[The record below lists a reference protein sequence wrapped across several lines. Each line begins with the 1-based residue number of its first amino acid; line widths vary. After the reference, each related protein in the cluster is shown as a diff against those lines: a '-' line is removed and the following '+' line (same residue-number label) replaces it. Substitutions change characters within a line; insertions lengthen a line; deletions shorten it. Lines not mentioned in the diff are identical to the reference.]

1 MDKDYLIKLTLAV
14 YRVTELFPVREPL
27 KIDIRYR
34 ANQILADSVLIFSK
48 NPVNLAK
55 EQKNKIFEQILGN
68 IEILQGYFKVAQAQK
83 WLKQANFLVLE
94 KEYAKIGQE
103 ISRKPPKKQNKS
115 PEQSTETA
123 EIAEDSPPLLGKE
136 RCGRILEVLR
146 QKEKAQIWEFKKI
159 FPQVTKRTLRRD
171 FGFLLTRGLVERIGD
186 GKWTFYKL
194 KRTQIPSQPD
204 IKRT

>member
-14 YRVTELFPVREPL
+14 YRVTELFPSREPL
-27 KIDIRYR
+27 KINIRER
-34 ANQILADSVLIFSK
+34 ANRILADSVLIFSK

-68 IEILQGYFKVAQAQK
+68 IEILQGYFEVARAQK
-83 WLKQANFLVLE
+83 WLREENFLVL
-94 KEYAKIGQE
+94 KREYAKMGQE
-103 ISRKPPKKQNKS
+103 ISQKPLKRENK
-115 PEQSTETA
+115 PTNQVTEN
-123 EIAEDSPPLLGKE
+123 SSLLVGNE

-171 FGFLLTRGLVERIGD
+171 FGYLLTRGLVERLGD

-194 KRTQIPSQPD
+194 KRT
-204 IKRT
+204 

>member
-14 YRVTELFPVREPL
+14 YRVTELFPSQEPL
-27 KIDIRYR
+27 KIDIREK
-34 ANQILADSVLIFSK
+34 ANRILSDSVLIFSQ

-68 IEILQGYFKVAQAQK
+68 IEILQGYFEVAQAQK
-83 WLKQANFLVLE
+83 WLREPNFLIL
-94 KEYAKIGQE
+94 KREYAKMRQE
-103 ISRKPPKKQNKS
+103 ISKKPLKKHKKPS
-115 PEQSTETA
+115 EQSA
-123 EIAEDSPPLLGKE
+123 ENSSPLIGNE
-136 RCGRILEVLR
+136 RWGRILEVLK

-171 FGFLLTRGLVERIGD
+171 FGYLLTRGLVERIGN

-194 KRTQIPSQPD
+194 KRTPIGHKMSY
-204 IKRT
+204 